1 MEVVLVPKRATLEIL
16 HEDGKTSYA
25 ASAKQVAEI
34 LWEDYGLE
42 LSHFQASRLCNEHKY
57 KRPKFVLPEGV
68 RIRRL
73 NSTKAYRR
81 NTGEEDESPFHDET
95 SASSDDPP
103 DQEERA

>member
-42 LSHFQASRLCNEHKY
+42 LSHFQASRLCNEHRY
-57 KRPKFVLPEGV
+57 KRPKFVLPDGV

-81 NTGEEDESPFHDET
+81 NTGEEDGSLSRDEI
-95 SASSDDPP
+95 SASSDDP
-103 DQEERA
+103 QELEQCA

>member
-1 MEVVLVPKRATLEIL
+1 MEVLCPKRATLEII
-16 HEDGKTSYA
+16 HEDGRASYA

-68 RIRRL
+68 KIRRL

-81 NTGEEDESPFHDET
+81 NTAEEDESPSHDEI
-95 SASSDDPP
+95 SYASDDP
-103 DQEERA
+103 QELEQCA